1 MKETWYFINSGSCRP
16 SFNMAMDEVLLD
28 WHSRGH
34 LPPVLRFYRWEPAAL
49 SLGRFQKTEGRIDFQ
64 AAANMGIEVVRRPT
78 GGLAVLHDR
87 ELTYSIIISE
97 KHEKISP
104 SVTETYRTLSAGLLE
119 GYRNLGV
126 SASLAV
132 PEGAAGQDGTA
143 VCFEKSSWYELE
155 IEGRKAAGSA
165 QNRQKSVVLQH
176 GSIPIELNA
185 DTLYDLFIYPDER
198 AKQRARQAFSEKAV
212 SLAEVLGRTVG
223 AEETEAAFRDGFEK
237 GLDIDLVSYHP
248 DQELIREAEKLME
261 EKYLNEAY
269 TYQR

>member
-1 MKETWYFINSGSCRP
+1 MKETWYFINSGTCRP

-28 WHSRGH
+28 WHSRGL
-34 LPPVLRFYRWEPAAL
+34 LPPVLRFYGWEPAAL
-49 SLGRFQKTEGRIDFQ
+49 SLGRFQKTEGRIDFR
-64 AAANMGIEVVRRPT
+64 AAAAKGIEAVRRPT

-104 SVTETYRTLSAGLLE
+104 SVTDTYRTLSAGLLE
-119 GYRNLGV
+119 GYRNLGIT
-126 SASLAV
+126 ASLAI
-132 PEGAAGQDGTA
+132 PDGAADPHGTA

-176 GSIPIELNA
+176 GSIPIEMNA
-185 DTLYDLFIYPDER
+185 DTLYDLFIYPNEAAR
-198 AKQRARQAFSEKAV
+198 QKARQAFREKAA
-212 SLAEVLGRTVG
+212 SLSEVLGRTVG
-223 AEETEAAFRDGFEK
+223 MEETLAAFKDGFEK
-237 GLDIDLVSYHP
+237 GLDIDLVTYHP
-248 DQELIREAEKLME
+248 DPQLIRETEKLME